1 MLRTKRVR
9 ITDLPVPKTNYEKA
23 RDEMEV
29 LLEEDIAVH
38 PVSSAREVWEP
49 MFGLS
54 ESDILERIRSRTTGC
69 ESGGKGG
76 KEKGVITDC
85 LLTR

>member
-1 MLRTKRVR
+1 M
-9 ITDLPVPKTNYEKA
+9 PKTNYEKA

-29 LLEEDIAVH
+29 LLEEDITVH
-38 PVSSAREVWEP
+38 PVSSTREVWEP

-54 ESDILERIRSRTTGC
+54 ESDILERIRSRTTGR
-69 ESGGKGG
+69 ESGGKEG

>member
-1 MLRTKRVR
+1 
-9 ITDLPVPKTNYEKA
+9 
-23 RDEMEV
+23 
-29 LLEEDIAVH
+29 
-38 PVSSAREVWEP
+38 

-54 ESDILERIRSRTTGC
+54 ESDSLERIRSRTTGR
-69 ESGGKGG
+69 ESGGKER

>member
-1 MLRTKRVR
+1 M
-9 ITDLPVPKTNYEKA
+9 PKTNYEKA

-29 LLEEDIAVH
+29 LLEEDITVH
-38 PVSSAREVWEP
+38 PVSSTREVWEP

-54 ESDILERIRSRTTGC
+54 EGDILERIRSRATGR
-69 ESGGKGG
+69 ESGGKEG